1 MLTVLSLLALSLL
14 SSPSI
19 QPSTA
24 SSASRSWPMYHQ
36 NAQHT
41 GLSPFPG
48 PAIPFLRWTFQTN
61 GPVRSAPAVGHG
73 RIYVSSEDGNLYAL
87 NLQGDLLWKFQTPS
101 PIITSPAIGSDGTI
115 YLASCLR
122 CNYYSPS
129 GPPEGILYAINPSG
143 SLKWNLTIAN
153 TGEGGEL
160 SSPTIGP
167 DGTIYTSDI
176 GFRIIAVNPD
186 GTLKWELAAG
196 GEVFDSPTVGHDGT
210 LYVGIDD
217 DNPSPSLL
225 CAQCMVA
232 LNPNGTVRWSL
243 FGLFGVGPL
252 AVGPDGTI
260 YAGGYAI
267 NHDGTAK
274 WRFPAG
280 YIDSIGRDGT
290 IYISGD
296 SLYAI
301 NPDGTLQW
309 QFTIGGSGGHCIT
322 TDCSVTSYVT
332 IQQSSVAIGS
342 NGILYFGSGVT
353 DSTCSVSGCTR
364 YGAGN
369 LYAMAPNGTLSWKFA
384 VGSTAGLY
392 FSVSDPA
399 IGSNGTIYVG
409 SSDGNLYA
417 IG

>member
-1 MLTVLSLLALSLL
+1 MESYD
-14 SSPSI
+14 
-19 QPSTA
+19 
-24 SSASRSWPMYHQ
+24 R
-36 NAQHT
+36 
-41 GLSPFPG
+41 
-48 PAIPFLRWTFQTN
+48 
-61 GPVRSAPAVGHG
+61 
-73 RIYVSSEDGNLYAL
+73 
-87 NLQGDLLWKFQTPS
+87 
-101 PIITSPAIGSDGTI
+101 
-115 YLASCLR
+115 
-122 CNYYSPS
+122 
-129 GPPEGILYAINPSG
+129 
-143 SLKWNLTIAN
+143 NLTIAN

-309 QFTIGGSGGHCIT
+309 QFTIGGSGGPST
-322 TDCSVTSYVT
+322 TTPCSFTSLPKNSQT
-332 IQQSSVAIGS
+332 FTA
-342 NGILYFGSGVT
+342 NERHRTPHFG
-353 DSTCSVSGCTR
+353 
-364 YGAGN
+364 
-369 LYAMAPNGTLSWKFA
+369 
-384 VGSTAGLY
+384 
-392 FSVSDPA
+392 
-399 IGSNGTIYVG
+399 
-409 SSDGNLYA
+409 
-417 IG
+417 